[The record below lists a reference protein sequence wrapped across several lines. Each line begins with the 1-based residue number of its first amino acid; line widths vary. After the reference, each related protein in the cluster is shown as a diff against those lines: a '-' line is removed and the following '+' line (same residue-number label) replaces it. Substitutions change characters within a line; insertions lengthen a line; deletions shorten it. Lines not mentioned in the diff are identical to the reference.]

1 MSAWISSHL
10 LTVLVFAPL
19 FWGLLLLAL
28 PERMATLA
36 RLLALLGVNIDAD
49 AATAARCLREAGV
62 CFCFAVRCHPAM
74 RYAAPVRKSLGVRT
88 IFNVLGPLTNPAGA
102 TSQLMGVFDA
112 RWTDPIAHV
121 LKALG
126 SRSAMVVHAD
136 DGLDEISTT
145 SVTRISCLR
154 DGQVADLTVKPEDF
168 SLARA
173 CMEDLLVTTAAESA
187 DAIRKVLAG
196 AKGPHR
202 DIVLLNAAAALAVAG
217 KAADIPAGLAMAADS
232 IDLGAAASALSR
244 LIAVS
249 GGRN

>member
-1 MSAWISSHL
+1 
-10 LTVLVFAPL
+10 
-19 FWGLLLLAL
+19 
-28 PERMATLA
+28 
-36 RLLALLGVNIDAD
+36 
-49 AATAARCLREAGV
+49 
-62 CFCFAVRCHPAM
+62 
-74 RYAAPVRKSLGVRT
+74 
-88 IFNVLGPLTNPAGA
+88 
-102 TSQLMGVFDA
+102 
-112 RWTDPIAHV
+112 
-121 LKALG
+121 
-126 SRSAMVVHAD
+126 MVVHAD